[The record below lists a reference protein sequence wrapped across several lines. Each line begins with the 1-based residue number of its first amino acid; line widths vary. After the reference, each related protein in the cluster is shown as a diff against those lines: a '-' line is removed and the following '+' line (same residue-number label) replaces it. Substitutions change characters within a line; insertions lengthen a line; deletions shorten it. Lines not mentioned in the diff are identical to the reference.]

1 MIKSFSKGVTKVF
14 GKILIITGGT
24 FEEEFVK
31 NYIAS
36 MVFDQIIVVD
46 GGLKFAHQLGLNVNY
61 IVGDFDTVSKD
72 LLEQYKE
79 EKNGVKP
86 TVYEYNPE
94 KDATDTQIAVELG
107 IKLKPE
113 EIIMLAA
120 TGTRLDHTLA
130 NINLLKQAVDRKIRA
145 SIINE
150 KNKIYLIDSTCIL
163 KRKQTHGTYL
173 SLIPFTDFVDGVT
186 LKGFKYPLTNKKIIK
201 GDSLGVSNQIIDDE
215 ATIEISSGILTVIE
229 AKD

>member
-1 MIKSFSKGVTKVF
+1 MF

-24 FEEEFVK
+24 FEEEFAR
-31 NYIAS
+31 NYVAS

-46 GGLKFAHQLGLNVNY
+46 GGLRFAHQLGLNMHY

-79 EKNGVKP
+79 GINGIKP
-86 TVYEYNPE
+86 TICEYNPE
-94 KDATDTQIAVELG
+94 KDATDTQIAIELA
-107 IKLKPE
+107 IKLKPK

-120 TGTRLDHTLA
+120 TGTRLDHTLS
-130 NINLLKQAVDRKIRA
+130 NINLLKRAVDGKIRA

-150 KNKIYLIDSTCIL
+150 KNKIYLIDSTCYL

-173 SLIPFTDFVDGVT
+173 SLIPFTDFVKGVT
-186 LKGFKYPLTNKKIIK
+186 LKGFKYPLTNKTIIK
-201 GDSLGVSNQIIDDE
+201 GDSLGVSNEMIDDE
-215 ATIEISSGILTVIE
+215 ATIELSSGILTVIE